1 MFHSNHSEHDQ
12 SDDHHL
18 REKTCGLA
26 RVGHLGMGSGDL
38 TTMNKKLTKK
48 CIENVLSGR
57 WSAETP
63 AELEALRAHKE
74 RKKSNA

>member
-1 MFHSNHSEHDQ
+1 MSHSNLSQYEQ
-12 SDDHHL
+12 N
-18 REKTCGLA
+18 EY
-26 RVGHLGMGSGDL
+26 GHPSVESGDL
-38 TTMNKKLTKK
+38 TTMNKKMIKK

-57 WSAETP
+57 WPAETP

>member
-1 MFHSNHSEHDQ
+1 MSHSNHSEYEQ
-12 SDDHHL
+12 SDH
-18 REKTCGLA
+18 
-26 RVGHLGMGSGDL
+26 GHLGMASGDL
-38 TTMNKKLTKK
+38 TTMNKKMTKK

-57 WSAETP
+57 WPAETP